1 MLAGKPNPAAAVRSG
16 AVSLARLRA
25 VERELPRFLL
35 QAGGQREPP
44 APVAAPT
51 PAGPKALAK
60 LRAHPRQQSERLLG
74 GECRAMFFSQGRSY
88 VLQLYDFSV
97 GGVALRAAPHEVVGL
112 QVGKKLPGVQIELGS
127 ELSMTIDLEIRL
139 MRRFHSAHQGEQVQI
154 GCRFANLSAA
164 LQERLAGMVT
174 AASGRRRPV

>member
-44 APVAAPT
+44 APT

-74 GECRAMFFSQGRSY
+74 GECRATFFSQGRSY

-97 GGVALRAAPHEVVGL
+97 GGVALRAALHEVVGL